1 MKRSV
6 KILSFALMTLISYF
20 GYGQNDFFFNH
31 YMFNPSYYNPAWVG
45 TEDQAFAAAH
55 HRSQWAG
62 YNATLDPG
70 GAPTTQL
77 ISLVVPVKTTFS
89 GFGMSVS
96 NDKTGPLSIIQ
107 ARIAVS
113 AKKEFAFGDISFGIM
128 PAINANSI
136 NTDYLRFVD
145 QDDRVIRELIAQ
157 GGAAQ
162 IKPNLHAGIY
172 FQSKKDYFIGASV
185 ENILQPTFD
194 FNSFAQNQ
202 TPINYILMGGTSL
215 GLMRELVLNPSVM
228 VRSDLSTY
236 TYDISAVAVYQDRMW
251 GGLAFR
257 RAESLSVLLGYSFL
271 EDNKL
276 KAGYSFDYVI
286 KDKDAKQPTSHEVF
300 IRYDLP
306 DLVFGGRKAVKTPR
320 FTF

>member
-1 MKRSV
+1 MKKGSR
-6 KILSFALMTLISYF
+6 ILFAFLSICLAHLGF
-20 GYGQNDFFFNH
+20 GQNDFFFNH

-62 YNATLDPG
+62 YDASFDPE

-77 ISLVVPVKTTFS
+77 LSLVVPVKSTFS
-89 GFGMSVS
+89 GVGISVA
-96 NDKTGPLSIIQ
+96 NDRVGPINSIQ
-107 ARIAVS
+107 ARISVS
-113 AKKEFAFGDISFGIM
+113 VKKSFGFGDLSIGLM
-128 PAINANSI
+128 PAL
-136 NTDYLRFVD
+136 NTQALNPNYRAVD
-145 QDDRVIRELIAQ
+145 NPDPYIPDGKESQL
-157 GGAAQ
+157 
-162 IKPNLHAGIY
+162 KPNLHMGVY
-172 FQSKKDYFIGASV
+172 FQSRKDYFVGVSV
-185 ENILQPTFD
+185 ENLLQPTFD
-194 FNSFAQNQ
+194 FGTLARNEI
-202 TPINYILMGGTSL
+202 PMNYILMGGTSL
-215 GLMRELVLNPSVM
+215 GIMRELVLNPTIM
-228 VRSDLSTY
+228 VRSDLNTY
-236 TYDISAVAVYQDRMW
+236 TYDISAIAVYQERMW

-257 RAESLSVLLGYSFL
+257 RAESLSLLLGYSFL

-276 KAGYSFDYVI
+276 KAGYSFDYVV